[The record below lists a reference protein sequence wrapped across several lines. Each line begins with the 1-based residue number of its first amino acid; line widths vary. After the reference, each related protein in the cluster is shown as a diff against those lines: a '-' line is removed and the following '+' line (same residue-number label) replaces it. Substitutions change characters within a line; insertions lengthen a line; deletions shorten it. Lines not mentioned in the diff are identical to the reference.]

1 MSKAN
6 GVVNTIAKIITWVL
20 VVLLVLGVAGGLAYL
35 AMRSQG
41 MTYYVEYGGERYVA
55 NGEGGSVWLPTDSER
70 TFAVKSL
77 TGNEVNYSVKV
88 TSNDANNFDFV
99 LNGENYQ
106 FFGTDDEK
114 NDYTDVFGVTKTA
127 DGFMLVL
134 PEDFTV
140 EQAIEKKYGGDVE
153 LQSEL
158 QDDYCYFVLTVTA
171 DKSVVNLW
179 FCFSRMEITLDPP
192 TVVF

>member
-6 GVVNTIAKIITWVL
+6 GDTRSRVIITWVL

-99 LNGENYQ
+99 
-106 FFGTDDEK
+106 
-114 NDYTDVFGVTKTA
+114 
-127 DGFMLVL
+127 
-134 PEDFTV
+134 V
-140 EQAIEKKYGGDVE
+140 E
-153 LQSEL
+153 
-158 QDDYCYFVLTVTA
+158 
-171 DKSVVNLW
+171 
-179 FCFSRMEITLDPP
+179 R
-192 TVVF
+192 